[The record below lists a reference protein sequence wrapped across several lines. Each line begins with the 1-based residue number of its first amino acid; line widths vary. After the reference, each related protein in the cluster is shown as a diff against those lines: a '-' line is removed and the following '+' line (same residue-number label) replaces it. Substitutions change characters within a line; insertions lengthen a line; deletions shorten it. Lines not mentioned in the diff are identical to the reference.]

1 MVLISTNHNKLL
13 PETPQGKLFIK
24 YFNHPWN
31 FIFKV
36 VSEDSET
43 NWITETR
50 YPLQPRNLWSQ
61 YLSDKIIVGLRFG
74 SNTRYAM
81 IDIDTDSPY
90 HPFSDPDAIA
100 NIQASLKEIGLNEG
114 FLVQSSESK
123 GIHLYYCFP
132 EPVPTFGIACAITQC
147 LKESGFIIA
156 KGKLEVFPNC
166 KRYEAQRV
174 TNYNGHRL
182 PLQKGSYLLDRQF
195 FIKSNDIDDLLYAM
209 ESSAEENTIKQ
220 INQAIVDARHKHR
233 NVKDDHLKWKLDL
246 EERIETGWTGDGQT
260 NELLKDIACYG
271 IVWQGL
277 KEDALTDFIE
287 QTAIS
292 CPGFEE
298 FCDHKTEIRQRS
310 AEWATVIDGFYTPYR
325 SWPKRDKGFSELE
338 EKLETQ
344 PNDRGEFLKTNAE
357 RHAETYHRVEEVVRR
372 LRAAAA
378 LPETVTAR
386 LEAIS
391 NLYLELFNCGIS
403 RATLYKVSY
412 LGIWH
417 PDYTPFERCVTP
429 LPEGV
434 TGKLHTPPMQVYEG
448 LVDSVRSQPQQAATT
463 DIKVGGTGGKNAS
476 PPPAVKSAPEN
487 TADSCPG
494 DNLPI
499 LALGGSGKIN
509 PNRPLTEA
517 EYEKQRN
524 YYAQRYAINEAPRLE
539 TALQIKRTLWR
550 NTHPGNPIRRQ
561 IREWAAN
568 TPGIVLTDDGPALDP
583 NYQYPETS

>member
-1 MVLISTNHNKLL
+1 
-13 PETPQGKLFIK
+13 
-24 YFNHPWN
+24 
-31 FIFKV
+31 
-36 VSEDSET
+36 
-43 NWITETR
+43 
-50 YPLQPRNLWSQ
+50 
-61 YLSDKIIVGLRFG
+61 
-74 SNTRYAM
+74 M
-81 IDIDTDSPY
+81 IDIDVDSPY

-114 FLVQSSESK
+114 FLIQSSESK

-147 LKESGFIIA
+147 LKEAGLIIA

-195 FIKSNDIDDLLYAM
+195 FIKSNDVDDLLYAM
-209 ESSAEENTIKQ
+209 ESSAEENIIKQ

-277 KEDALTDFIE
+277 KEEALTDFIE

-292 CPGFEE
+292 CPGFAE
-298 FCDHKTEIRQRS
+298 FCDHKDEIHQRS
-310 AEWATVIDGFYTPYR
+310 AEWAEIIDGFYTPYR
-325 SWPKRDKGFSELE
+325 SWPKRDKGFSEIE
-338 EKLETQ
+338 EKLEPQ

-386 LEAIS
+386 LETIS
-391 NLYLELFNCGIS
+391 ELYLQLFGVGIS
-403 RATLYKVSY
+403 RATLYKTSY

-417 PDYTPFERCVTP
+417 PDYTPFERCVIDRP
-429 LPEGV
+429 ASV
-434 TGKLHTPPMQVYEG
+434 TAKLHTPPMQVNEG
-448 LVDSVRSQPQQAATT
+448 CLNSVRSEPTQKAPTT
-463 DIKVGGTGGKNAS
+463 DIKVGGPGGKNGNS
-476 PPPAVKSAPEN
+476 PGADQQVEIDGGKRFCTESTSGENGDRLIDYSDLPRFAP
-487 TADSCPG
+487 
-494 DNLPI
+494 
-499 LALGGSGKIN
+499 GGTKLN
-509 PNRPLTEA
+509 PNRPLSEE
-517 EYEKQRN
+517 EYTKQRN
-524 YYAQRYAINEAPRLE
+524 YFNQKFEIREAPRPE
-539 TALQIKRTLWR
+539 TLLQMKRILWR
-550 NTHPGNPIRRQ
+550 VNPPGSKIRRQ
-561 IREWAAN
+561 IREWAIN
-568 TPGIVLTDDGPALDP
+568 TPGFICTEEGPAFDP
-583 NYQYPETS
+583 GYQFSDTGDTG